1 MGFVK
6 IDLDIIT
13 ENMVMA
19 MVTDTVTVTAMATAT
34 VTAMIKNK
42 FREM

>member
-6 IDLDIIT
+6 IDLDIIM

-19 MVTDTVTVTAMATAT
+19 MVTVTVTVTAMAT